1 MTHRTLVWV
10 VAAASFAGAA
20 CGGRTGPAPGV
31 QTAAGEVDDAS
42 ADAMTGRIAS
52 GIRSNAHV
60 VGVLH
65 EINDGEIAAARLAQS
80 RALSLAVR
88 DFAQRMILEHTRLDR
103 QLRDLASYAGIP
115 VTLPDSTL
123 PMIQRESMEALQST
137 NGAAFDRA
145 YLTQQLRAHQ
155 RALTLVNAGYRL
167 ADDDQL
173 RTMLATVARPLIQ
186 EHLELADRL
195 AREVGASR

>member
-10 VAAASFAGAA
+10 VAAASLAGLA
-20 CGGRTGPAPGV
+20 CGGRTRPTPDVVVAG
-31 QTAAGEVDDAS
+31 GEVESAS
-42 ADAMTGRIAS
+42 AEAMTGRIAS
-52 GIRSNAHV
+52 SIRSNAHV

-65 EINDGEIAAARLAQS
+65 EVNEGEIAAARLAQS

-88 DFAQRMILEHTRLDR
+88 DFANRMILEHTRLDR
-103 QLRDLASYAGIP
+103 QLRDLAAYAGTA
-115 VTLPDSTL
+115 VTLPDSAL
-123 PMIQRESMEALQST
+123 PRVHAESMAMLAST
-137 NGAAFDRA
+137 SGAAFDRA
-145 YLTQQLRAHQ
+145 YVTQQIRAHQ

-167 ADDDQL
+167 SDDDQL

-186 EHLELADRL
+186 EHLEMADRL